1 MIIMIAAVAEN
12 NALGKDNDLLWHLPN
27 DFKRFKEITSG
38 HHIIMGRKTFE
49 SFPKPLPNRTHVIIT
64 RQKNYAAEGCLV
76 VASMEEAM
84 ALLPKNEDAFI
95 SSFINS
101 YTKHDPTLPRTNLL
115 KCPNND
121 CISNEK
127 KGDKEESEKN
137 SEIICIRYNAIELK
151 YIYLC
156 SYCDT
161 AWK

>member
-1 MIIMIAAVAEN
+1 MNFCSNCDNMYYIKLSDDESELVYYCRNCGNVDNSPTEN
-12 NALGKDNDLLWHLPN
+12 SL
-27 DFKRFKEITSG
+27 
-38 HHIIMGRKTFE
+38 
-49 SFPKPLPNRTHVIIT
+49 VISSA
-64 RQKNYAAEGCLV
+64 NF
-76 VASMEEAM
+76 
-84 ALLPKNEDAFI
+84 KNEDAFI

-101 YTKHDPTLPRTNLL
+101 YTKHDTTLPRTNLL

-127 KGDKEESEKN
+127 KGDKGESEKN
-137 SEIICIRYNAIELK
+137 SEIICIRYNAVELK

>member
-1 MIIMIAAVAEN
+1 MNFCSNCDNMYYIKLNEEEIELVYYCRNCGNVDDSPTEN
-12 NALGKDNDLLWHLPN
+12 SL
-27 DFKRFKEITSG
+27 
-38 HHIIMGRKTFE
+38 
-49 SFPKPLPNRTHVIIT
+49 VISSA
-64 RQKNYAAEGCLV
+64 NF
-76 VASMEEAM
+76 
-84 ALLPKNEDAFI
+84 KNEDAFI

-121 CISNEK
+121 CISNVK
-127 KGDKEESEKN
+127 TSDNDTTEKN
-137 SEIICIRYNAIELK
+137 SEIICIRYNATELK

>member
-1 MIIMIAAVAEN
+1 MNFCSNCDNMYYIKLNDDEN
-12 NALGKDNDLLWHLPN
+12 ELVYYCRNCGNVDDSPTENSL
-27 DFKRFKEITSG
+27 
-38 HHIIMGRKTFE
+38 
-49 SFPKPLPNRTHVIIT
+49 VISSA
-64 RQKNYAAEGCLV
+64 NF
-76 VASMEEAM
+76 
-84 ALLPKNEDAFI
+84 KNEDAFI

-121 CISNEK
+121 CISNVKKNDKDETEK
-127 KGDKEESEKN
+127 G

>member
-1 MIIMIAAVAEN
+1 MNFCANCDNMYYIKLSDDEN
-12 NALGKDNDLLWHLPN
+12 ELVYYCRNCGNVDDSPTENSL
-27 DFKRFKEITSG
+27 
-38 HHIIMGRKTFE
+38 
-49 SFPKPLPNRTHVIIT
+49 VISSA
-64 RQKNYAAEGCLV
+64 NF
-76 VASMEEAM
+76 
-84 ALLPKNEDAFI
+84 KNEDAFI
-95 SSFINS
+95 SSFIKS

-121 CISNEK
+121 CISNVKKDDKDEPEK
-127 KGDKEESEKN
+127 G

>member
-1 MIIMIAAVAEN
+1 MNFCANCDNMYYIKLNDDEN
-12 NALGKDNDLLWHLPN
+12 ELVYYCRNCGNVDDSPTENSL
-27 DFKRFKEITSG
+27 
-38 HHIIMGRKTFE
+38 
-49 SFPKPLPNRTHVIIT
+49 VISSA
-64 RQKNYAAEGCLV
+64 NF
-76 VASMEEAM
+76 
-84 ALLPKNEDAFI
+84 KNEDAFI

-121 CISNEK
+121 CISNVK
-127 KGDKEESEKN
+127 KGDKDETEKG

>member
-1 MIIMIAAVAEN
+1 MNFCSNCDNMYYIKLNDDEN
-12 NALGKDNDLLWHLPN
+12 ELVYYCRNCGNVDDSPTENSL
-27 DFKRFKEITSG
+27 
-38 HHIIMGRKTFE
+38 
-49 SFPKPLPNRTHVIIT
+49 VISSA
-64 RQKNYAAEGCLV
+64 NF
-76 VASMEEAM
+76 
-84 ALLPKNEDAFI
+84 KNEDAFI

-127 KGDKEESEKN
+127 KSDKEESEKS
-137 SEIICIRYNAIELK
+137 SEIICIRYDAIELK

>member
-1 MIIMIAAVAEN
+1 MNFCSNCDNMYYIKLNDEEN
-12 NALGKDNDLLWHLPN
+12 ELVYYCRNCGNVDNSPTENSLV
-27 DFKRFKEITSG
+27 ITSAN
-38 HHIIMGRKTFE
+38 F
-49 SFPKPLPNRTHVIIT
+49 
-64 RQKNYAAEGCLV
+64 
-76 VASMEEAM
+76 
-84 ALLPKNEDAFI
+84 KNEDAFI
-95 SSFINS
+95 GSFINS

-121 CISNEK
+121 CVSNKKEDTDEIEK
-127 KGDKEESEKN
+127 S

>member
-1 MIIMIAAVAEN
+1 MNFCSNCDNMYYIKLNDDEN
-12 NALGKDNDLLWHLPN
+12 ELVYYCRNCGNVDDSPTENSL
-27 DFKRFKEITSG
+27 
-38 HHIIMGRKTFE
+38 
-49 SFPKPLPNRTHVIIT
+49 VISSA
-64 RQKNYAAEGCLV
+64 NF
-76 VASMEEAM
+76 
-84 ALLPKNEDAFI
+84 KNEDAFI

-127 KGDKEESEKN
+127 KGDKEESEKS
-137 SEIICIRYNAIELK
+137 SEIICIRYDAIELK

>member
-1 MIIMIAAVAEN
+1 MYYIKLNDDEN
-12 NALGKDNDLLWHLPN
+12 ELVYYCRNCGNVDDSPTENSL
-27 DFKRFKEITSG
+27 
-38 HHIIMGRKTFE
+38 
-49 SFPKPLPNRTHVIIT
+49 VISSA
-64 RQKNYAAEGCLV
+64 NF
-76 VASMEEAM
+76 
-84 ALLPKNEDAFI
+84 KNEDAFI

-101 YTKHDPTLPRTNLL
+101 YTKRDPTLPRTNLL

-127 KGDKEESEKN
+127 KSDKEESEKS
-137 SEIICIRYNAIELK
+137 SEIICIRYDAIELK

>member
-1 MIIMIAAVAEN
+1 MNFCSNCDNMYYIKLSDDEN
-12 NALGKDNDLLWHLPN
+12 ELVYYCRNCGNVDDSPTENSL
-27 DFKRFKEITSG
+27 
-38 HHIIMGRKTFE
+38 
-49 SFPKPLPNRTHVIIT
+49 VISSA
-64 RQKNYAAEGCLV
+64 NF
-76 VASMEEAM
+76 
-84 ALLPKNEDAFI
+84 KNEDAFI

-121 CISNEK
+121 CISNVKRDDKDETEK
-127 KGDKEESEKN
+127 G

>member
-1 MIIMIAAVAEN
+1 MYYIKLNDEEN
-12 NALGKDNDLLWHLPN
+12 ELVYYCRNCGNVDNSPTENSL
-27 DFKRFKEITSG
+27 
-38 HHIIMGRKTFE
+38 
-49 SFPKPLPNRTHVIIT
+49 VISSA
-64 RQKNYAAEGCLV
+64 NF
-76 VASMEEAM
+76 
-84 ALLPKNEDAFI
+84 KNEDTFI

-121 CISNEK
+121 CVSNK
-127 KGDKEESEKN
+127 KNDGEEADKK
-137 SEIICIRYNAIELK
+137 SEIICIRYDAIELK

>member
-1 MIIMIAAVAEN
+1 MNFCSNCDNMYYIKLNEEEN
-12 NALGKDNDLLWHLPN
+12 ELVYYCRNCGNVDDSPTENSL
-27 DFKRFKEITSG
+27 
-38 HHIIMGRKTFE
+38 
-49 SFPKPLPNRTHVIIT
+49 VISSA
-64 RQKNYAAEGCLV
+64 NF
-76 VASMEEAM
+76 
-84 ALLPKNEDAFI
+84 KNEDAFI

-121 CISNEK
+121 CISNVK
-127 KGDKEESEKN
+127 TSDNDTTEKN
-137 SEIICIRYNAIELK
+137 SEIICIRYNATELK

>member
-1 MIIMIAAVAEN
+1 MNFCSNCDNMYYIKLSDDESELVYYCRNCGNVDNSPTEN
-12 NALGKDNDLLWHLPN
+12 SL
-27 DFKRFKEITSG
+27 
-38 HHIIMGRKTFE
+38 
-49 SFPKPLPNRTHVIIT
+49 VISSA
-64 RQKNYAAEGCLV
+64 NF
-76 VASMEEAM
+76 
-84 ALLPKNEDAFI
+84 KNEDAFI